1 MREICTPKHKTYKHT
16 TWYDCVTNVTTT
28 CKAQFQKK
36 NSIYIYIYGINKRA
50 YEINKRACL
59 QHYFWRL

>member
-28 CKAQFQKK
+28 SKALFPKK
-36 NSIYIYIYGINKRA
+36 NKDTRYTRHTRHTRQTTGMHVWA
-50 YEINKRACL
+50 QAT
-59 QHYFWRL
+59 